1 MSPTGP
7 RPRSPVLESVATV
20 VPDTMNP
27 DLEKLVDLHRAD
39 MELKRFDA
47 ELAEVPRLRQVL
59 EERLASKRGR
69 LEAAREAL
77 ETSRKARKDN
87 ESRVQVLEE
96 KRSKY
101 KGQLMD
107 VKTNKEYTAMLHEI
121 ETVER
126 EIGTHEDLILE
137 EMERAEGLV
146 GDVSREEEAFKAI
159 EEEARSEGAE
169 LDARQARLED
179 ERKRMATERDRMA
192 AEVPEER
199 LKLYQKIAGHRGSGA
214 AEARDGMCQ
223 ACHVKMRPQVWVELK
238 TGDHMLQCASCSRIL
253 YYEPPPTVVEP

>member
-1 MSPTGP
+1 
-7 RPRSPVLESVATV
+7 
-20 VPDTMNP
+20 MNP
-27 DLEKLVDLHRAD
+27 DLEKIVDLHRVD
-39 MELKRFDA
+39 TELKRLDT
-47 ELAEVPRLRQVL
+47 ELAEVPRLRQAL
-59 EERLASKRGR
+59 EERLAGKRER
-69 LEAAREAL
+69 LETAREVL

-126 EIGTHEDLILE
+126 EIGKHEDLILE
-137 EMERAEGLV
+137 EMERAEDLAGNV
-146 GDVSREEEAFKAI
+146 AREEEAFKAI
-159 EEEARSEGAE
+159 EEDARTEGAE
-169 LDARQARLED
+169 LDARQTRLED
-179 ERKRMATERDRMA
+179 ERRRMATERERMA

-199 LKLYQKIAGHRGSGA
+199 LRLYQRIAGHRGSGA

-223 ACHVKMRPQVWVELK
+223 ACHVKMRPQVWVEIK
-238 TGDHMLQCASCSRIL
+238 TGEQLFQCASCSRIL